1 MTVEATAPSKAVFS
15 LPDPNGLQRGFY
27 RLPLLGY
34 RLGLG
39 TLMDRFHMA
48 ALTTRGR
55 SSGLPRYT
63 ALEYR
68 QHGSKVY
75 IISGW
80 GEQANWVRNLERDPH
95 VTLRRGVRVQG
106 GQAFIVRDR
115 SEVFR
120 ALTLFYRTN
129 PAYYERLFK
138 QAGQRDL
145 LDALTLPQIAD
156 RVVVV
161 RVNPESGTPDLPP
174 APVDIEGP
182 GVLIAGLLLTLSA
195 LALIAFAFRVF
206 RRR

>member
-1 MTVEATAPSKAVFS
+1 MITLDSTSSSVPVFTLPAPNA
-15 LPDPNGLQRGFY
+15 LQRALY

-39 TLMDRFHMA
+39 GLMERFRIGV
-48 ALTTRGR
+48 LTTRGR
-55 SSGLPRYT
+55 SSGLPRYV

-80 GEQANWVRNLERDPH
+80 GEHVNWVRNIERDPR
-95 VTLRRGVRVQG
+95 VTLLRGARVQG
-106 GQAFIVRDR
+106 GQAFIVRDS

-138 QAGQRDL
+138 LAGQRDK
-145 LDALTLPQIAD
+145 LDALTLPQIAG
-156 RVVVV
+156 RVLVV
-161 RVNPESGTPDLPP
+161 RINPEAGEPALPS
-174 APVDIEGP
+174 APVDTRGP
-182 GVLIAGLLLTLSA
+182 GLLIAGLLLALTVLTLIV
-195 LALIAFAFRVF
+195 LAFRVS
-206 RRR
+206 RR

>member
-1 MTVEATAPSKAVFS
+1 M
-15 LPDPNGLQRGFY
+15 Y
-27 RLPLLGY
+27 RLPLLAY

-39 TLMDRFHMA
+39 AVMDRFYIG

-55 SSGLPRYT
+55 STGLPRFA

-80 GEQANWVRNLERDPH
+80 GEQANWVRNLEHDPH
-95 VTLRRGVRVQG
+95 VTLRRGARVQH

-115 SEVFR
+115 NEVFR

-138 QAGQRDL
+138 QAGQRDM

-161 RVNPESGTPDLPP
+161 RVNPETGSPVLPP
-174 APVDIEGP
+174 APVDAQGVS
-182 GVLIAGLLLTLSA
+182 VLIAGLMLA
-195 LALIAFAFRVF
+195 LATLALFALAFRVI